1 MRKAHPV
8 SGVEMG
14 GHRVGGGTGGL
25 GGRESYCRV
34 FGIVVVVISGGAL
47 QLSTGHQRFVQ
58 HQAWQQW
65 DSVSSVS

>member
-14 GHRVGGGTGGL
+14 GHRVGVGTEGL
-25 GGRESYCRV
+25 GGRENYCRV

-47 QLSTGHQRFVQ
+47 QLGTGHQCFVQ

-65 DSVSSVS
+65 DSV